1 LQQPAQVCNHQ
12 DMRAAADLT
21 GAALIRETAM
31 RLTAERGW
39 DAVSIRDIAA
49 AAQVSSSLVVH
60 HYRTKAG
67 LREAVDRRVVEALT
81 ELLDQLSLADNS
93 DNSDTDNSD
102 NDDNGDA
109 GDLMA
114 MSMAAAF
121 HRRFGDGAV
130 LDYIR
135 RLLVDGG
142 PAAAELFDA
151 LFAATERVL
160 VAMEDAGV
168 LTPSED
174 RAARAAFLLVNDLA
188 VVLLRSELTRVL
200 GVDPLGRSGLQRWGR
215 TVMDVYLHGAF
226 AGSITQDEEVPDDRA
241 TR

>member
-1 LQQPAQVCNHQ
+1 MCNYQ

-93 DNSDTDNSD
+93 ANGDNSANSD
-102 NDDNGDA
+102 V

-135 RLLVDGG
+135 RLLIDGG

-160 VAMEDAGV
+160 VAMEDGGV

-174 RAARAAFLLVNDLA
+174 RVARAAFLLVNDLA

-226 AGSITQDEEVPDDRA
+226 AGSIRQDEEVPDDRA

>member
-1 LQQPAQVCNHQ
+1 MCNYQ

-93 DNSDTDNSD
+93 DNSANSD
-102 NDDNGDA
+102 V

-168 LTPSED
+168 LIPFED

-226 AGSITQDEEVPDDRA
+226 AGSITHDEEVPDDRA

>member
-1 LQQPAQVCNHQ
+1 
-12 DMRAAADLT
+12 MRAAADLT

-31 RLTAERGW
+31 RLTAQRGW
-39 DAVSIRDIAA
+39 DGVSIRDIAA

-81 ELLDQLSLADNS
+81 ELLEQLSLADSDNGANSDDSANS
-93 DNSDTDNSD
+93 DN
-102 NDDNGDA
+102 

-142 PAAAELFDA
+142 PTAAELFDA

-160 VAMEDAGV
+160 VAMEDRGV